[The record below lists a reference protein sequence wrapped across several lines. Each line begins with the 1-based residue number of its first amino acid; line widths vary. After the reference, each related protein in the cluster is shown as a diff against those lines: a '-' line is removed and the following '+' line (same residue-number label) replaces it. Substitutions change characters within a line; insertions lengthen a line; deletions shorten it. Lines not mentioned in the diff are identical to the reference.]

1 MKALPY
7 YGKRAQR
14 LAPRN
19 LRSMLHHRFLTSYGF
34 EKGPVLVDAIV
45 DDILQLLEQY
55 YVTPEHQCV
64 GQVIWLAAHKDE
76 RQYYGKTMAT
86 TRLLPIKLNLL
97 ADEDYQL
104 LAEGASMHQR
114 QCQRIRRLFHEAY
127 EQDTLLTYL
136 EVALLIGWNEDT
148 VGEVVRTEREQG
160 NPLPTRG
167 WIHDMGRA
175 PTHKGMIIDLYLRGF
190 LTPDIAARTSHHPQ
204 SVDRYIK
211 NFEVVRG
218 LAQRFSPQEIP
229 QLARIQP
236 CVVDEYLAILE
247 EHDLLEKPDE
257 KIAP

>member
-1 MKALPY
+1 M
-7 YGKRAQR
+7 
-14 LAPRN
+14 
-19 LRSMLHHRFLTSYGF
+19 LRHRFLTAYGF

-104 LAEGASMHQR
+104 LAEGASMHSSPTHSPA
-114 QCQRIRRLFHEAY
+114 FSEAY

-136 EVALLIGWNEDT
+136 EVALLVGWNEDT
-148 VGEVVRTEREQG
+148 VGEVVRTERKQG
-160 NPLPTRG
+160 NRLPTRG

-175 PTHKGMIIDLYLRGF
+175 PTHKGMIIDLYLRGL

-211 NFEVVRG
+211 NFDVVRG

-247 EHDLLEKPDE
+247 EHDLLQKPDE
-257 KIAP
+257 RIVP